1 MNMKQKRKSTVIP
14 SHLLVL
20 TNLDLIEMAVVGD
33 KVQSL
38 PPTIEQKHLLHI
50 GYEALCKA
58 AEGYQAEIGK
68 SFEVYAYACIE
79 NAMVAALEQKH
90 MASA

>member
-1 MNMKQKRKSTVIP
+1 MKQERKSTVIP

-20 TNLDLIEMAVVGD
+20 TNLDLIEMVIVGD
-33 KVQSL
+33 KVQRL
-38 PPTIEQKHLLHI
+38 PQTIKQKHLLHI

-58 AEGYQAEIGK
+58 AEGYKAETGVL
-68 SFEVYAYACIE
+68 FEIYAYACIE
-79 NAMVAALEQKH
+79 NAIVAAPKQSH